1 MATTTPIQS
10 QGSQEFFFR
19 GYAVAAGGFLTR
31 LGAATV
37 PLDPQKI
44 TTHGESSLP
53 SIGGVSHS
61 IVENPELNSPEHI
74 SYNRCETFVEGRR
87 DGDRTV
93 TTLRASVQ
101 NVLLT
106 NSPSPADN
114 VSDVRSIR
122 FRASSFSIE
131 AESVSP
137 LTGGSTFRIQPAQPP
152 DMALVITDSSGRD
165 EVLPITL
172 EFDPHFL
179 ALTSVEEMDNAFLS
193 NRGFFDNFVHG
204 VQSVEKLVFGTSK
217 IPKTQQGFVI
227 SSFVRQIRVGEDV
240 IAGNVL
246 LRKGFGRIR
255 FGVAI
260 ASANT
265 RRFTMAHIMMGSDA
279 AGDVDF
285 CAVEDTGIWG

>member
-1 MATTTPIQS
+1 MATTPVKP

-19 GYAVAAGGFLTR
+19 GYAVAAGGFLTS
-31 LGAATV
+31 LGPATI
-37 PLDPQKI
+37 PLDPGKA

-53 SIGGVSHS
+53 LIGGVSHS
-61 IVENPELNSPEHI
+61 FVENPELSSPAHI

-87 DGDRTV
+87 DGDRTI

-101 NVLLT
+101 NVRLT
-106 NSPSPADN
+106 NSPSPTDN
-114 VSDVRSIR
+114 VPDVRSIT

-131 AESVSP
+131 AESISA
-137 LTGGSTFRIQPAQPP
+137 LTGGSSFKVQPAQPP
-152 DMALVITDSSGRD
+152 DMALVITDPSGKD
-165 EVLPITL
+165 KILPIIL

-179 ALTSVEEMDNAFLS
+179 SLTSVEELDNAFLS
-193 NRGFFDNFVHG
+193 NRGFFDHFVHG
-204 VQSVEKLVFGTSK
+204 IQPVEKLAFGRSK
-217 IPKTQQGFVI
+217 IPKTREGFVI
-227 SSFVRQIRVGEDV
+227 SSFVRQIRVGDDV
-240 IAGNVL
+240 IAGNALV
-246 LRKGFGRIR
+246 RKGFGRIR

-260 ASANT
+260 ASPNT